1 MVFWPGSHQE
11 KVRPLS
17 RNGSPPAEA
26 LELSASALGPPAAVQ
41 AKLRRDSSVLTVRVA
56 QPKRCASSI
65 RKNLGL
71 DTGPPSGDKRAQGA
85 AALMLAVRNS
95 FDAPLKVG
103 RVSS

>member
-1 MVFWPGSHQE
+1 
-11 KVRPLS
+11 
-17 RNGSPPAEA
+17 
-26 LELSASALGPPAAVQ
+26 
-41 AKLRRDSSVLTVRVA
+41 VRVA